1 MNRRIELALVAG
13 IIGVVLAVLAAPG
26 QGPAVHASSPAT
38 SVAPAP
44 LPAIEPP
51 TGGPMD
57 GAFVTRLSNVVVETN
72 EPIRFDH
79 PVSDAHG
86 IWDEGTALV
95 VPRDGWW
102 RVAVNL
108 TTLGTAYGGPSNAE
122 VLIAVVA
129 NWDGE
134 TPPLTS
140 YVASERFYNHPS
152 GRRAEINSIDQLVW
166 LEEGDRL
173 EVLTVSGSGAL
184 LVESNPSDG
193 LGEDGEP
200 VGYEADRGP
209 GTLSPHFS
217 LAAA

>member
-1 MNRRIELALVAG
+1 
-13 IIGVVLAVLAAPG
+13 
-26 QGPAVHASSPAT
+26 
-38 SVAPAP
+38 
-44 LPAIEPP
+44 
-51 TGGPMD
+51 MD
-57 GAFVTRLSNVVVETN
+57 GAFVTRLSNVEVETN
-72 EPIRFDH
+72 EPLRFDH
-79 PVSDAHG
+79 PVSDAHDL
-86 IWDEGTALV
+86 WDGGSVLV

-108 TTLGTAYGGPSNAE
+108 TTLGTNYGGPSNAE

-129 NWDGE
+129 NWDHQ

-152 GRRAEINSIDQLVW
+152 GSRAEINSIDQLVW

-173 EVLTVSGSGAL
+173 EVITVGVTNGPL

-193 LGEDGEP
+193 LTPEGEAI
-200 VGYEADRGP
+200 GYEADAGP

-217 LAAA
+217 LIAA